1 MVAQWLDKVVE
12 SSVGHYSDAENTKT
26 GRLVAGHVVV
36 PHSLVVV
43 ACSSEVEGRTY
54 PDHMGIHIHNA
65 KADCSVVPYCGQ
77 EVEEALGEEVE
88 GS

>member
-54 PDHMGIHIHNA
+54 
-65 KADCSVVPYCGQ
+65 
-77 EVEEALGEEVE
+77 
-88 GS
+88 